1 MGFSSFWTTI
11 VGTKVKE
18 ITPQHRPFSFEEG
31 YQAAATAPLN
41 PLHQN
46 RAAAISEVIL
56 PPRNQDAQSIK
67 SKRKSRSFS
76 MSKHKADGQT
86 IKRRSWFGGKPEE
99 EAVPAVPKLP
109 PFTAL
114 PPMPI
119 STLRPEAE
127 DIRPGTALTVDDQI
141 ELDTPKTPKLGE
153 PKAEKRKSRRL
164 SLGQALKGRTRSKST
179 ASQAAPTLE
188 KRQSVLGGL
197 RDMAPPVPAL
207 PVASPPPELIDEDTG
222 MVPSA
227 LVVAEK
233 RKSRRFSLSR
243 ALTVERR
250 KSTASTKSSRRSWW
264 QSSNPDDGESSPPPV
279 PAVPALIQDDGMRTP
294 DSSIAYTA
302 SPDNSDLIESN
313 PFSDGP
319 MRTATRG
326 TTMKQPRPISGI
338 SVSSRKSYVPKSAAK
353 GFLRSTSG
361 RMSENRHSLMEDGDG
376 GTVCLSEEQQK
387 EWDKLKLLMDAMDRR
402 HDVGVV
408 GMLRELEDDEDG
420 EDRRMFSNAQA
431 LAALEFGTAR

>member
-1 MGFSSFWTTI
+1 MGFSSFWTAI
-11 VGTKVKE
+11 VGSKVKE

-31 YQAAATAPLN
+31 YQAAATAPLS

-56 PPRNQDAQSIK
+56 PTKNQDAQSIK

-114 PPMPI
+114 PPMPT

-141 ELDTPKTPKLGE
+141 ELDTPKTPKPEE

-179 ASQAAPTLE
+179 ASQTTPKLE

-207 PVASPPPELIDEDTG
+207 PVASPTPELIDED
-222 MVPSA
+222 
-227 LVVAEK
+227 
-233 RKSRRFSLSR
+233 RFSLSR
-243 ALTVERR
+243 ALTMERR
-250 KSTASTKSSRRSWW
+250 KSTASTKSNRRSWW
-264 QSSNPDDGESSPPPV
+264 QSSNPDDGESTPPPV
-279 PAVPALIQDDGMRTP
+279 PAVPALVQDDGMRTP

-302 SPDNSDLIESN
+302 SPDNSDWTEPN

-376 GTVCLSEEQQK
+376 GTICLSEEQQK

-402 HDVGVV
+402 HDQGVV
-408 GMLRELEDDEDG
+408 GMLRELEANEDG